1 MRGNRQELREELER
15 LDGRGYKAY
24 KDLKGSWSY
33 GEYELRIDHVQGDP
47 FAAPSELALTI
58 PTDYAGFP
66 DWATQG
72 ADRPVAFRDYL
83 ARRFSRLARKEAK
96 GSRGSGKG
104 GILEIDTPGQE
115 ILGRSAV
122 VLKESGIE
130 VRFYAGL
137 PAFGR
142 RIAGRQAWSMLGEEV
157 PAIVE
162 GALRYDHREEEALRA
177 HVEAFED
184 SRALRRK
191 VESRGAVAFVADGA
205 ILPRLSGIDQRPMAP
220 SAAVPFESPDSL
232 RTTFSLPNR
241 GEVTGMLLSAG
252 VTLICGGGYHGK
264 STLLNALELGIY
276 DHLPGDGRELV
287 VATPG
292 ATKVRAEDGRRVE
305 QVTITPFISNLPGGR
320 DTDRF
325 SSEDASGSTSQAANI
340 IESLEAGATA
350 LLIDEDTSATN
361 FMIRDH
367 RMQELIAKEQEPIT
381 PFIDRVRQLYDELGV
396 STVLVVGG
404 SGDYFDVADTVVALY
419 EYKLRDVTQEAR
431 EIARRYASERKREG
445 GSSFGRIFQRSP
457 VAKSIDPSRGR
468 KPVKT
473 KSRGTK
479 SINFGTEE
487 IDLSG
492 VEQLVDPSQLKTI
505 TEALLRI
512 REKAD
517 GRRTV
522 RELMDEL
529 FGEDAYSAR
538 SSISDVHGRLA
549 AVRRLEVAA
558 ALNRLRSLHVFSE
571 RFHAEP
577 DY

>member
-1 MRGNRQELREELER
+1 MKGNSDSLREELER

-24 KDLKGSWSY
+24 KDIKGSWNFGAY
-33 GEYELRIDHVQGDP
+33 RLRIDHVQGDP
-47 FAAPSELALTI
+47 FAAPSELALEM
-58 PTDYAGFP
+58 PESYAGFP
-66 DWATQG
+66 DWATEGQ
-72 ADRPVAFRDYL
+72 DRPVAYRDFL
-83 ARRFSRLARKEAK
+83 ARKFSRLVRKETK
-96 GSRGSGKG
+96 GHRGSGKG
-104 GILEIDTPGQE
+104 GIIEIDTPGQE

-122 VLKESGIE
+122 VLKEDGIE

-142 RIAGRQAWSMLGEEV
+142 KIAGRQAWSMLGSEI

-162 GALRYDHREEEALRA
+162 GALRYDSREEEALRR
-177 HVEAFED
+177 HLEVFED
-184 SRALRRK
+184 SRALRRE
-191 VESRGAVAFVADGA
+191 VEKRGGVAFVGDGA
-205 ILPRLSGIDQRPMAP
+205 ILPRRSGVDQRPMA
-220 SAAVPFESPDSL
+220 SSEAVAFESPDSL
-232 RTTFSLPNR
+232 RETFILPNR
-241 GEVTGMLLSAG
+241 GAVTGMLVPAG

-276 DHLPGDGRELV
+276 DHIPGDGRELV
-287 VATPG
+287 VATSG
-292 ATKVRAEDGRRVE
+292 VAKVRAEDGRRVE

-340 IESLEAGATA
+340 IEALEAGATA

-367 RMQELIAKEQEPIT
+367 RMQELIAKQQEPIT
-381 PFIDRVRQLYDELGV
+381 PFIDRVRQIYEERGV

-404 SGDYFDVADTVVALY
+404 SGDYFDVADRVVALY
-419 EYKLRDVTQEAR
+419 EYRLRDVTGEAR
-431 EIARRYASERKREG
+431 EIAERYASERKREG
-445 GSSFGRIFQRSP
+445 GSSFGPILERRP
-457 VAKSIDPSRGR
+457 LARSIDPSRGR

-479 SINFGTEE
+479 TINFGTEE

-492 VEQLVDPSQLKTI
+492 VEQLVDPSQLRTV

-512 REKAD
+512 RERAD

-522 RELMDEL
+522 RELLDEL
-529 FGEDAYSAR
+529 FGEEDYVAR
-538 SSISDVHGRLA
+538 ERISDVHGRLA

-558 ALNRLRSLHVFSE
+558 ALNRLRSLRVSSK
-571 RFHAEP
+571 
-577 DY
+577 